1 MWQIACLKQHFLS
14 FTFIYHKD
22 LTRKLCIY
30 LLFDWFSG
38 ENCGQVENSEI
49 METTEI
55 TENAVK
61 QSNCIVYHHK
71 IKKYTKPIW
80 YIACE
85 EKTTKIKIFCDF
97 LVFVLSPIP
106 ENKNSEITGI
116 LQKDYNTEM
125 WECSFKSSWNAVQ
138 MTSNSKSF
146 SHIANLVAGI
156 WGLKAF
162 DPCGYINLIPFLLCQ
177 F

>member
-30 LLFDWFSG
+30 LLYDWFSG

-85 EKTTKIKIFCDF
+85 EKTTKVKIFCDF

-116 LQKDYNTEM
+116 LQKGYNTEM

-138 MTSNSKSF
+138 MTSNSSF
-146 SHIANLVAGI
+146 NHIANLAAGI
-156 WGLKAF
+156 WGLKVF